1 MNIKAYIVAGEVSG
15 DNHGSG
21 LMSEM
26 INLCEGIEFYGMGGP
41 AMANYSNRVQNWIG
55 ESAVVGFWEVI
66 KKYRYFKRL
75 FDKVIQEIEDLDP
88 EVVIL
93 VDYPGFNLRLA
104 EAIRQRGIDTKIVYY
119 ISPQVWAWKRG
130 RIKRMAINID
140 CMLCLFPFEV
150 TFFEGSGLDA
160 RFVGHPIAETLADL
174 RDQNLRDDN
183 VVALLPGSRDR
194 EIEKIFPVMLDAA
207 KDVL

>member
-1 MNIKAYIVAGEVSG
+1 MY
-15 DNHGSG
+15 
-21 LMSEM
+21 
-26 INLCEGIEFYGMGGP
+26 
-41 AMANYSNRVQNWIG
+41 
-55 ESAVVGFWEVI
+55 
-66 KKYRYFKRL
+66 KRQ
-75 FDKVIQEIEDLDP
+75 IQEIEDLDP

-207 KDVL
+207 KDVLKIEPDIHFEASAASEKCAERMKAMALEKEVPCKVSLGNANELMSRASCGAVASGTATLCLLYTSPSPRD